1 LSEKRKNRR
10 KIMSEITINQESVS
24 FDDFCQIAAQRLKV
38 DLNLLRPEA
47 LWVQDVGITS
57 VDIVKIALLLRQKF
71 GVKVPTSKVGGI
83 KTVRDA
89 YQLIG
94 SGTSNE

>member
-1 LSEKRKNRR
+1 VSK
-10 KIMSEITINQESVS
+10 ITIEQKSVS

-71 GVKVPTSKVGGI
+71 GVKIPTSQVGKI
-83 KTVRDA
+83 KTVQDA
-89 YQLIG
+89 YQSIG
-94 SGTSNE
+94 SGASNG